1 MSRLCQG
8 CGGILGRDCF
18 NEYECVLISNMQ
30 AHDLYINDFLQR
42 DLADAESRIQFLE
55 QFILDSGLEIP
66 YPIIEP
72 IFGDDESDANYP
84 PF

>member
-8 CGGILGRDCF
+8 CGGVLGRDCW
-18 NEYECVLISNMQ
+18 NEADCVQISNQQ
-30 AHDLYINDFLQR
+30 AHDLYINEFLQR
-42 DLADAESRIQFLE
+42 DLCDAENRIQFLE
-55 QFILDSGLEIP
+55 QFILESGLEIP

-72 IFGDDESDANYP
+72 ISAYEDWL

>member
-8 CGGILGRDCF
+8 CGGVLGRDCW
-18 NEYECVLISNMQ
+18 NEVDCIQISNQQ
-30 AHDLYINDFLQR
+30 AHDLYINEFLQR
-42 DLADAESRIQFLE
+42 DLADAESRILFLE
-55 QFILDSGLEIP
+55 QFILDNGLEIP

-72 IFGDDESDANYP
+72 IDESDDSL